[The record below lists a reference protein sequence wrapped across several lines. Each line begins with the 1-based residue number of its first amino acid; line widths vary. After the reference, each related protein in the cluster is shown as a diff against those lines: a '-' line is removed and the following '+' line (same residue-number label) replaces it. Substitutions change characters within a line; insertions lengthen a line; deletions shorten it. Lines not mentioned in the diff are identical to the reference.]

1 MIGLIWV
8 QKYLG
13 KRPLFLISITL
24 MSILNIALVLAM
36 IFEKVLPS
44 LMIMCIF
51 MVVYGGS
58 FISPIWSYPS
68 EIIPASQALLP
79 NIMHWLALAI
89 STLIPPAITGIMPNS
104 NPYPVFIFFG
114 IYGFI
119 SMIHVFKSMRE
130 SDGKT
135 YNEIINSFK

>member
-1 MIGLIWV
+1 LGVHLCIIRHWTGGNCIVTQGGLFIKNLDPDIGHYTSLIVNIVQFVFVMIGLIWV

-68 EIIPASQALLP
+68 
-79 NIMHWLALAI
+79 
-89 STLIPPAITGIMPNS
+89 
-104 NPYPVFIFFG
+104 
-114 IYGFI
+114 
-119 SMIHVFKSMRE
+119 
-130 SDGKT
+130 
-135 YNEIINSFK
+135 

>member
-1 MIGLIWV
+1 MEKQPPLTFEQKKSSAYCLGVHLCIIRHWTGGNCIITQGGLFIKNIDADIGHYTSLIVNIVQFVFVVIGLIWV

-24 MSILNIALVLAM
+24 MSILNIALVVAM
-36 IFEKVLPS
+36 IYERVLPS

-68 EIIPASQALLP
+68 
-79 NIMHWLALAI
+79 
-89 STLIPPAITGIMPNS
+89 
-104 NPYPVFIFFG
+104 
-114 IYGFI
+114 
-119 SMIHVFKSMRE
+119 
-130 SDGKT
+130 
-135 YNEIINSFK
+135 